1 MNDFL
6 EAIYN
11 AFSEA
16 VLGID
21 ANSGRI
27 LHCNAAAATL
37 LGRSVNDTLGKT
49 IDLIGADH
57 GAFPSFLSEVRK
69 NGTGKIHWQIVRE
82 DGANLRVELIA
93 TFVQPPALDNQYTIL
108 ILREDHPQDGGAA
121 LEELKSRNA
130 RLSEL
135 INERTKLIQLQRDIA
150 VLANEASSIEAAL
163 EVTMEKI
170 CKETSFPC
178 PETSLLVGHVHRMMA
193 LDADSR
199 TNYWYLSHPE
209 KLTPFRVLSESIH
222 FDYNLGLIGRVLVNR
237 NLEWT
242 TDFTADPTDP
252 RAKAA
257 QDAGLKTAVAFPV
270 LAGEDVVAVMEILT
284 SETLAPETPL
294 LDALSQIGIE
304 LGRIVER
311 KRTEERLRQN
321 ELLATI
327 GLTAAKLAHE
337 ISNPLNGMYTA
348 TQLLEQ
354 ACKGPKISG
363 DDVIPSTVKEIKKE
377 IERLRNLLYDFRILS
392 RPIKFDFEVSDV
404 AAIAREVATLEGP
417 RYAQQNITVELDFPS
432 DLPKANL
439 DREKI
444 KQALLNLCQNA
455 ADSMPRG
462 GQLTIRGYKLWGAL
476 CIEVCDTGAG
486 LPKGMNIFEVFT
498 TTKRAGTGL
507 GLPIVQQIV
516 AGHQGSVT
524 FSSEPAKGTIFR
536 LTLPINPAK

>member
-1 MNDFL
+1 
-6 EAIYN
+6 
-11 AFSEA
+11 
-16 VLGID
+16 
-21 ANSGRI
+21 
-27 LHCNAAAATL
+27 
-37 LGRSVNDTLGKT
+37 
-49 IDLIGADH
+49 
-57 GAFPSFLSEVRK
+57 
-69 NGTGKIHWQIVRE
+69 
-82 DGANLRVELIA
+82 
-93 TFVQPPALDNQYTIL
+93 
-108 ILREDHPQDGGAA
+108 
-121 LEELKSRNA
+121 
-130 RLSEL
+130 
-135 INERTKLIQLQRDIA
+135 
-150 VLANEASSIEAAL
+150 
-163 EVTMEKI
+163 
-170 CKETSFPC
+170 
-178 PETSLLVGHVHRMMA
+178 
-193 LDADSR
+193 
-199 TNYWYLSHPE
+199 
-209 KLTPFRVLSESIH
+209 
-222 FDYNLGLIGRVLVNR
+222 
-237 NLEWT
+237 
-242 TDFTADPTDP
+242 
-252 RAKAA
+252 
-257 QDAGLKTAVAFPV
+257 
-270 LAGEDVVAVMEILT
+270 LT

-392 RPIKFDFEVSDV
+392 RPIKFDFEISDV
-404 AAIAREVATLEGP
+404 AAIAREVAALEGP
-417 RYAQQNITVELDFPS
+417 RYAQQSITVELDFPS